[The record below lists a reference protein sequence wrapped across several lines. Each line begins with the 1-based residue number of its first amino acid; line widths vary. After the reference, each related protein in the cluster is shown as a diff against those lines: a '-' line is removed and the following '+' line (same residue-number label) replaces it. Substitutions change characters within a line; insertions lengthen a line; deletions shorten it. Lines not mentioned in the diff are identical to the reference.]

1 MRRANPEA
9 ILQEGIV
16 AGLRLGLPHGWE
28 VVHVPNGGKRS
39 KWEGAMFKRMGVRAG
54 FPDVII
60 LGRRNVDWESTGVSD
75 LTYGVWFLEI
85 KAGARKKPSEV
96 QQEMHDKLTDL
107 GFPVA
112 TVWSWDGTV
121 KQCTQWGLPLRFVN
135 GT

>member
-1 MRRANPEA
+1 MPRANPEA

-28 VVHVPNGGKRS
+28 VIHVPNGGKRS
-39 KWEGAMFKRMGVRAG
+39 IVEAAMFKRMGVRPG
-54 FPDVII
+54 FPDVMI
-60 LGRRNVDWESTGVSD
+60 LGQRPAIDGESD
-75 LTYGVWFLEI
+75 PCFPPMVWFLEI
-85 KAGARKKPSEV
+85 KAGARKKPTPV
-96 QQEMHDKLTDL
+96 QQEMHDKLMDL

-112 TVWSWDGTV
+112 TVWSWDGAI